1 MLKLFNMTLLK
12 FKPVFKKKKK
22 KLRNLKENW
31 QGKSRF
37 QTKRKIIKTKILLSC
52 RRKLNT

>member
-1 MLKLFNMTLLK
+1 MLKLFSMTLLK